1 MKTQRSLPQSACLSD
16 ASTVRNSPSETPSL
30 KIKMSFGG
38 CLFLCT
44 NTSRSSYQDI
54 LVRTQ
59 WTSSYC
65 DYEWDTLNIASY
77 SSMISTLDDWT
88 LTEATYR
95 HAFSSKDAT
104 REATEGIWLPGPGW
118 LTSAPVRLRISMI
131 WRAVFSPLPITMK
144 SCMAASLKTGD
155 STWKFSPPIL
165 GLILSDWIRLLLA
178 RWNKTYLRIRLFW
191 YWLSRL
197 WPTLFLRLLL
207 QRYMTR
213 KLWSHSRVLMIT
225 YNTLRGNPLCYVSE
239 PLDLAI
245 LLFCWIWKYS
255 KYKCGIV
262 LPHQISQLLESITK
276 ILRIFSARA
285 SFNLLSRC

>member
-1 MKTQRSLPQSACLSD
+1 MNETPWTSPHIPQSFRLWTTGLSRKQHTD
-16 ASTVRNSPSETPSL
+16 MPSHRRMQPEKPLKASD
-30 KIKMSFGG
+30 
-38 CLFLCT
+38 FL
-44 NTSRSSYQDI
+44 
-54 LVRTQ
+54 V
-59 WTSSYC
+59 
-65 DYEWDTLNIASY
+65 
-77 SSMISTLDDWT
+77 LDDWHRR
-88 LTEATYR
+88 L
-95 HAFSSKDAT
+95 
-104 REATEGIWLPGPGW
+104 W
-118 LTSAPVRLRISMI
+118 LRISMI
-131 WRAVFSPLPITMK
+131 CGAVFSPLPMTMK

-207 QRYMTR
+207 QRYTTR
-213 KLWSHSRVLMIT
+213 KLWNHSRVLMIT

-276 ILRIFSARA
+276 ILRIFSPRA